1 MLLLF
6 SLSMTVVFMVSCAGK
21 ENYGQLA
28 PNDKV
33 KNTFETYQL
42 SPDYKYYYSCLL
54 YTSDAADDLA

>member
-42 SPDYKYYYSCLL
+42 STDYKYY
-54 YTSDAADDLA
+54 